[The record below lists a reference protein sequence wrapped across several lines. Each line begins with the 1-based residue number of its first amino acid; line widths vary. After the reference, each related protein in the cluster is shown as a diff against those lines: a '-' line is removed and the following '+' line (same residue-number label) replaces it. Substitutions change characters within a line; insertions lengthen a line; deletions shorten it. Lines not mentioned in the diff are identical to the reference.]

1 VRAGSDLVVG
11 FDLDMTL
18 VDSRPGI
25 RATYEALVAET
36 GLRVDI
42 DLVLSRLGPPL
53 ELELANWAPAARV
66 AALAGRYRELY
77 LVRGVAGIELLPGAS
92 AALQRVRDLGGRS
105 VVVTAKSAGGAAA
118 VLARLDLPV
127 DALEADRWHTAKAA
141 GLLAHGATVMV
152 GDHVA
157 DMAGALAAGAVPV
170 GVTTGPCDADSLV
183 AAGAAVVL
191 DSLEQ
196 LPDWLDDFVLDA
208 RERHLSDAL
217 RAAGSVLVAFSGGAD
232 SALVLAAAVRAL
244 GPERVAAATAI
255 SDSLPDSE
263 LAQARRFADSLGVR
277 LLTPVTSELERAGYR
292 ANAGDRCWF
301 CKAEL
306 LDVLTEV
313 AAGEGLAVVATGTN
327 ADDVLAGFRPGI
339 RAAAERGATTPLADA
354 GLTKA
359 QVRELSRR
367 WGLTTWDKPAAACL
381 SSRIAYGVQVTAH
394 RLARVE
400 RAEEAARE
408 VLHAHGL
415 PVRDLRVRDLGERAS
430 VELDKTLVQR
440 SIDLPE
446 LLQAVRGAGFAEAEV
461 DPRGFRSGSMN
472 ERLQGPASERLQR
485 PASEQLPQAAPS
497 S

>member
-1 VRAGSDLVVG
+1 MSADGDLVVG

-25 RATYEALVAET
+25 RSTYEALVAET
-36 GLRVDI
+36 GLQIDV

-53 ELELANWAPAARV
+53 ELELANWAPAGQV
-66 AALAGRYRELY
+66 PDLADRYRELY
-77 LVRGVAGIELLPGAS
+77 LTLGVAGVEPLPGAS
-92 AALQRVRDLGGRS
+92 TALQRVRDLGGRN
-105 VVVTAKSAGGAAA
+105 VVVTAKSAGGASA

-170 GVTTGPCDADSLV
+170 GVTTGPCDAEQLT
-183 AAGAAVVL
+183 AAGAVVVI
-191 DSLEQ
+191 DSLQQ
-196 LPDWLDDFVLDA
+196 LPDWLDEYVLGV
-208 RERHLSDAL
+208 RERHLLDAL
-217 RAAGSVLVAFSGGAD
+217 EAAGSVLVAFSGGAD

-244 GPERVAAATAI
+244 GPARVAAATAV
-255 SDSLPDSE
+255 SDSLAGVE
-263 LAQARRFADSLGVR
+263 LTQARAFADALGVR
-277 LLTPVTSELERAGYR
+277 LFTPVTAELERAGYR

-306 LDVLTEV
+306 LDVLT
-313 AAGEGLAVVATGTN
+313 GLAAEQGLDAVATGTN
-327 ADDVLAGFRPGI
+327 ADDVVAGFRPGI
-339 RAAAERGATTPLADA
+339 RAASERGARTPLADA

-367 WGLTTWDKPAAACL
+367 WGLATWDKPAAACL

-400 RAEEAARE
+400 RAEQAART
-408 VLHAHGL
+408 VLREHGL
-415 PVRDLRVRDLGERAS
+415 AARDLRVRDLGDRAS
-430 VELDKTLVQR
+430 VELDADLVQR
-440 SIDLPE
+440 ASDLPE
-446 LLQAVRGAGFAEAEV
+446 LVEAVRAAGFAEADV
-461 DPRGFRSGSMN
+461 DARGFRSGSMN
-472 ERLQGPASERLQR
+472 ERLAEPARWR
-485 PASEQLPQAAPS
+485 
-497 S
+497 